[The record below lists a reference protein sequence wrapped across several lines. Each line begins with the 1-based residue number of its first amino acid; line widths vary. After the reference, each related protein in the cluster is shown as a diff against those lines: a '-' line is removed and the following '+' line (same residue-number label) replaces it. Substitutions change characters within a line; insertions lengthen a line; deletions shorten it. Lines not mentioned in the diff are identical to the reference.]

1 MGPTAHRQLVEVMMA
16 IDRMD
21 KRILFG
27 NEFLDE
33 IIEFIAQNYL
43 PEAIF
48 DDDALDDW
56 ARGNDYIL
64 IEEAEDYV
72 DF

>member
-1 MGPTAHRQLVEVMMA
+1 M
-16 IDRMD
+16 IDRSD

-33 IIEFIAQNYL
+33 IIDFIAVNYL
-43 PEAIF
+43 PGAIF
-48 DDDALDDW
+48 DDDELEEW
-56 ARGNDYIL
+56 ARSNDFIR

-72 DF
+72 DCGE

>member
-1 MGPTAHRQLVEVMMA
+1 MA